1 MGAAI
6 GFAGRVQSSARVL
19 QSIGPSSLANELVE
33 DPEHDRPGAAEPGGP
48 LPTDA
53 PRVRANSLTTK
64 NPGFRGFGGLDH
76 FDSRT
81 ADGGNQ
87 FSLEP
92 PDGAICAGAGRE
104 LEMVNN
110 AIAVYDR
117 SGKMVAGPVGVN
129 EFFGYAPGIDRTTG
143 VFGPFMGDI
152 KCLFDP
158 GTRRWFLSSFNL
170 EQDPTTG
177 DFTGHTSVDWA
188 VSKTSNPAGG
198 YTVFSIDTTNGD
210 GTMPGH
216 PGCPCLSDQPL
227 IGVDAYG
234 FYISTNEFSFFGP
247 EFNNAQ
253 LYAISKTG
261 LAKAANGGAVPQ
273 ASWFDQIPL
282 AEGYSYSLQPAS
294 APVDSG
300 FERENGGTAYFLSA
314 LDFNAAFDNRI
325 AVWALTGTKSL
336 GSNHP
341 SPSLQSK
348 VIKSQAYGQPPAAAQ
363 APGSTP
369 LRDALAAGL
378 LGDAVENSLSPIA
391 SNDDRMGTATFADG
405 LLWGSLA
412 TAVKFSKDGPV
423 HVGAA
428 WFAVRPSIHDGRLR
442 ASIVKQGYVSVKDE
456 DVVFP
461 GVAINAS
468 GQGRPGLHP
477 DRCEPPPECGLRPD
491 RPPRDECRPPGRRR
505 GGSPGRLQRLPAR
518 APTDP
523 PPDPRW
529 GDYTGTAVD
538 ETGKVW
544 FEAEYIAQTCTL
556 DEFVVDHDLR
566 RDADDARQLGD
577 VHRPG
582 HAIGGST
589 STRSEGPGSSTRP
602 FGLYWPGDRPGL
614 RARGALRDLQHG
626 PLRAHPGL
634 DRRSSAAR
642 RAGRDPRG
650 VGRRLARRA
659 ARDRSRPA
667 RGFPGP
673 GRLRRGLA
681 GDRHRVRRR
690 RAGAPGPPGMSRRR
704 DPTDDDRRGGPFL
717 RGLTIGVLVG
727 AAIAGSRIWRRLLRR
742 PGPA

>member
-1 MGAAI
+1 MSTVAMRGQPFRVVRRAIAVAATASI
-6 GFAGRVQSSARVL
+6 VAGLLAVPLASTVAASDRSVGHRSTATVVRVGPGYGFAGRPLPSARVL
-19 QSIGPSSLANELVE
+19 QSIGPSSVVNELVE
-33 DPEHDRPGAAEPGGP
+33 DPEHERPGAAEPGGP
-48 LPTDA
+48 LPTNP
-53 PRVRANSLTTK
+53 PRVQANSLTGR
-64 NPGFRGFGGLDH
+64 NPGFRGFAGLDH

-177 DFTGHTSVDWA
+177 EFTGHTSVDWA

-198 YTVFSIDTTNGD
+198 YTIFSIDTTNGD
-210 GTMPGH
+210 GTLPGH

-294 APVDSG
+294 APVDAG
-300 FERENGGTAYFLSA
+300 FERGNGGTAYFLSA

-325 AVWALTGTKSL
+325 AIWALTGTKSL
-336 GSNHP
+336 GGSHP
-341 SPSLQSK
+341 TPSLQSR
-348 VIKSQAYGQPPAAAQ
+348 VIGSQAYGQPPAAVQ

-378 LGDAVENSLSPIA
+378 LGDPVDNSLSPIA
-391 SNDDRMGTATFADG
+391 SNDDRMASATLANG

-412 TAVKFSKDGPV
+412 TAVRFSKDGPV

-428 WFAVRPSIHDGRLR
+428 WFAVQPSIHNGSLR
-442 ASIVKQGYVSVKDE
+442 ASIVKQGYVSVKGQDI
-456 DVVFP
+456 VFP
-461 GVAINAS
+461 GLAINAA
-468 GQGRPGLHP
+468 GKGVLAFTLTGADRHP
-477 DRCEPPPECGLRPD
+477 SAAYVRID
-491 RPPRDECRPPGRRR
+491 RR
-505 GGSPGRLQRLPAR
+505 GTSAVHLAAAGVGPQDGFSGYMLAPA
-518 APTDP
+518 DP
-523 PPDPRW
+523 PADPRW

-556 DEFVVDHDLR
+556 VEFV
-566 RDADDARQLGD
+566 ADSTCGGTRTTLANW
-577 VHRPG
+577 
-582 HAIGGST
+582 ATFIG
-589 STRSEGPGSSTRP
+589 
-602 FGLYWPGDRPGL
+602 
-614 RARGALRDLQHG
+614 
-626 PLRAHPGL
+626 
-634 DRRSSAAR
+634 
-642 RAGRDPRG
+642 
-650 VGRRLARRA
+650 
-659 ARDRSRPA
+659 
-667 RGFPGP
+667 
-673 GRLRRGLA
+673 
-681 GDRHRVRRR
+681 RVT
-690 RAGAPGPPGMSRRR
+690 P
-704 DPTDDDRRGGPFL
+704 
-717 RGLTIGVLVG
+717 
-727 AAIAGSRIWRRLLRR
+727 
-742 PGPA
+742 